1 MRTAQVSSAEAE
13 GFRSPFQCAKRLE
26 IQDMTDS
33 GNPREAARRWGIN
46 NDYAPLHD
54 VLLGKPLH
62 YRWVEAGPIIGRTF
76 ANAHKTG
83 AKFDFELAL
92 AQHEEMV
99 AIYESNGVTCHYLD
113 SAPVLHR
120 NFFARDSSAMTPWGA
135 LICHMQL
142 KVRRA
147 DYVTAIKFYQDNN
160 IPIWQY
166 ATAGHFEG
174 GDFVILEPGKVL
186 IGYCGERSEKEGS
199 EQVAEFVLK
208 EGWEAL
214 TAPISREFVHM
225 DGLVVPLAEKLL
237 VACVDALEPWLVQ
250 HLKDWGFKFVDV
262 PYGEAKNLGVNL
274 VALGNDKVLSM
285 KGATG
290 LNEQMRAL
298 GFTVYDPD
306 MSMFTLGGG
315 GVHCLAQALRREEV

>member
-1 MRTAQVSSAEAE
+1 MSISDKS
-13 GFRSPFQCAKRLE
+13 RS
-26 IQDMTDS
+26 
-33 GNPREAARRWGIN
+33 WGID

-54 VLLGKPLH
+54 VLLGVPEYFK
-62 YRWVEAGPIIGRTF
+62 WVEAGPLIGRTL

-83 AKFDFELAL
+83 VKFDLQLAM
-92 AQHEEMV
+92 AQHNEMV
-99 AIYESNGVTCHYLD
+99 KVYEDNGVKCHYID
-113 SAPVLHR
+113 SDPVLHR

-147 DYVTAIKFYQDNN
+147 DYVTTIRFYQENDF
-160 IPIWQY
+160 PIWQY

-186 IGYCGERSEKEGS
+186 IGYCGERSEQAGS
-199 EQVAEFVLK
+199 EQVAEFVRK
-208 EGWEAL
+208 EGWEAM

-225 DGLVVPLAEKLL
+225 DGLVVPLAPKLL
-237 VACVDALEPWLVQ
+237 VACLDAMEPWLVQ
-250 HLKDWGFKFVDV
+250 QLKDWGFEFVDV
-262 PYGEAKNLGVNL
+262 AYREATNLGVNL

-285 KGATG
+285 KGATE
-290 LNEQMRAL
+290 LNGKLRSM
-298 GFTVYDPD
+298 GFEVHEPD

-315 GVHCLAQALRREEV
+315 GVHCMAQALCRDSG